1 MAVSSVD
8 DRLPNVVLVVCA
20 AKLAGGY
27 KKRLFAPCLTITM
40 HEKLLEG
47 GSKKQNSFMQAI
59 QLVHLKSFSSHHSSS
74 KRFNVNSFF
83 FWHPRLWHGCIGISA
98 KNYLF
103 LRQKTTRPHKEAA
116 EASFGKKE
124 WLRKMEIGILFLTN
138 GSRLKT
144 RDNHF
149 PAHSEQ
155 LL

>member
-83 FWHPRLWHGCIGISA
+83 FGILVCGTAASGYLLKIICFCARKRPGLIKRL
-98 KNYLF
+98 
-103 LRQKTTRPHKEAA
+103 LRPLL
-116 EASFGKKE
+116 GKK
-124 WLRKMEIGILFLTN
+124 N
-138 GSRLKT
+138 GCEKWK
-144 RDNHF
+144 
-149 PAHSEQ
+149 
-155 LL
+155 